1 MTNELYVRGRPVE
14 RFRENIKIKRF
25 YNIPAEKGIQK
36 KTKQTM
42 RISGIIQVAVC
53 TSNWTHLSNKTE
65 QRHQRLSI

>member
-25 YNIPAEKGIQK
+25 YNIPAEKGKQ
-36 KTKQTM
+36 TNKQTM
-42 RISGIIQVAVC
+42 RISGTIQVAVC
-53 TSNWTHLSNKTE
+53 TLNWTHLSNKTE